1 MSVPTPHADLLLQIL
16 HTDSSLPDPQRL
28 EALGP
33 LEWEQLTAE
42 AVRYR
47 LAFQFN
53 EYLKANKV
61 LQVSVPASCL
71 ARLNQIVRLTRI
83 FNLQRQAQLR
93 QMLTTCEAEGI
104 PFLLMKGLWIVD
116 QLYQNM
122 AARASGDIDLLFKP
136 EDMPRFTRMVQ
147 RLGYKVDPSIGDIRE
162 IVQGNHEFPLPT
174 LDGSNRYDVHWSM
187 THPGNE
193 SPIDEDKIW
202 ARSDFVTLAGK
213 PCQSLCLEDHVLLL
227 CFHAANHHRFLYV
240 GPRAM
245 VDIAQAIKTPPRP
258 IQWGELVTRAQ
269 EMGWSRG
276 VWLMLDLVREHLG
289 VQPPQAILDALR
301 PDNAEDASIRKAA
314 LDAMFMDQQSKQK
327 LGIEVVR
334 LFNQASWSERFT
346 HVLRRLCPG
355 SHFIAGYFQ
364 ISIHDPRLPWIYPWL
379 YVKRWGLIL
388 QKNLP
393 KLLELVSSNPRR
405 KEELQRSK
413 TIILWLES

>member
-1 MSVPTPHADLLLQIL
+1 MPPFADLLLQIL
-16 HTDSSLPDPQRL
+16 HVDPSLPDSKRL
-28 EALGP
+28 ETLCP
-33 LEWEQLTAE
+33 DEWEKLITE
-42 AVRYR
+42 AIRYR
-47 LAFQFN
+47 LAFQVS
-53 EYLKANKV
+53 EYINSQEMLRTKIPE
-61 LQVSVPASCL
+61 LCME
-71 ARLNQIVRLTRI
+71 RLSQTVRSTLMM
-83 FNLQRQAQLR
+83 NLQRQAQLR

-258 IQWGELVTRAQ
+258 IQWEELVTRAQ

-301 PDNAEDASIRKAA
+301 PDNAEDSSIRKAA
-314 LDAMFMDQQSKQK
+314 LEAMFMDQAHQDVM
-327 LGIEVVR
+327 GREVVKLFSQADWGDRLRHLWRR
-334 LFNQASWSERFT
+334 LFPA
-346 HVLRRLCPG
+346 PA
-355 SHFIAGYFQ
+355 FIAGHFQ
-364 ISIHDPRLPWIYPWL
+364 LSIHDARLPWMYPCL
-379 YVKRWGLIL
+379 YVKRWLWIL
-388 QKNLP
+388 RDNLP
-393 KLLELVSSNPRR
+393 KLLRLATRDPE
-405 KEELQRSK
+405 QRSELERSQ
-413 TIILWLES
+413 TILRWLG